1 MADETT
7 ADKPLAE
14 LSAAEERI
22 DAPVNVREPG
32 DPRPS
37 DRPPDTPDPEGRAA
51 DRLRAFEDKH
61 FGKDAVRI
69 NGRIER
75 GSGSLYQMAHPTV
88 REQHARLEKLIDAE
102 EKLALAHTALMQADT
117 EHEMAE
123 QAVADAEKDADAPND

>member
-7 ADKPLAE
+7 TDKPLAD
-14 LSAAEERI
+14 LAAAEERI
-22 DAPVNVREPG
+22 DAPVDVREPG

-37 DRPPDTPDPEGRAA
+37 DRPTDTPEPEGRAA

-75 GSGSLYQMAHPTV
+75 GSGSPYQMAHPLV
-88 REQHARLEKLIDAE
+88 REQHARIEKLIEAE
-102 EKLALAHTALMQADT
+102 EKLAVAHAALIQADT
-117 EHEMAE
+117 EHEMAK
-123 QAVADAEKDADAPND
+123 QAVADAEKDADASDE